1 MAYATQSDLVVR
13 FGSAEL
19 AQLTDP
25 VAGAQPDASVIARA
39 LADAD
44 AQVDLALSK
53 RYALPLA
60 TVPAVLVRIAA
71 DIARYLLWNDRAT
84 EQVRARYK
92 DACVLLDRIAAGDV
106 QLGEAAALAPAT
118 AAAAAVVARAPTRRW
133 TDTVL
138 DAAFG
143 PGGL

>member
-1 MAYATQSDLVVR
+1 MAYATQADLVTR

-25 VAGAQPDASVIARA
+25 VAGAQPDAGVIARA

-44 AQVDLALSK
+44 AQIDLALAK

-60 TVPAVLVRIAA
+60 AVPAVLVRIAA

-84 EQVRARYK
+84 DQVRARYK
-92 DACVLLDRIAAGDV
+92 DACGLLDRIAAGDV
-106 QLGEAAALAPAT
+106 QLGDAAALTAST
-118 AAAAAVVARAPTRRW
+118 AAAAAVVARAPARRW
-133 TDTVL
+133 SDTLL